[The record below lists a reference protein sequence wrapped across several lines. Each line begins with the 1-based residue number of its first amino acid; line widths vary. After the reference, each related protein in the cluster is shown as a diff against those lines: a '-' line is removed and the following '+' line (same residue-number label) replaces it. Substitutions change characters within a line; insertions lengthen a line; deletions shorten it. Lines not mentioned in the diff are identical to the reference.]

1 MLDEKQRKAR
11 AKLAIETYIA
21 NCRCRSPEYV
31 KAAVATM
38 QEMANDCAASFG
50 EGRAILVGVGG
61 NNIPTAH

>member
-21 NCRCRSPEYV
+21 NCRCRSPEEL

-50 EGRAILVGVGG
+50 EGRAILVGV
-61 NNIPTAH
+61 NPRDFPTAH